1 MPARRATG
9 TGLGPE
15 PGVSWHA
22 AAGRAGSIVR
32 GLLFVCRSWSVAGAG
47 AEPRWGPGAGCGTG
61 QRPAPHPRSAA
72 LRPCATPPMGA
83 PFPSL
88 SLKLF
93 LFFQAGRFGS
103 RAGGGG
109 QTGAGWAVPVS
120 PCHPAR
126 RSPPVGTQTPGQE
139 PCVGTARCGE
149 GAANGGRAGPCAGR
163 ARARGTPSTHG
174 GLDGG
179 CISLRVPWG
188 PRLGFP
194 PLGVGLGPC
203 SQGRFARL

>member
-1 MPARRATG
+1 MPRVPRRDLVRAPKQPPRALPTRPSPSVPARRATG

-61 QRPAPHPRSAA
+61 QRPAPHPLSAA

-93 LFFQAGRFGS
+93 LFSRLEDSEAVLAVEGRREQAGLCPCPRVTLPGAAPPRGHPDP
-103 RAGGGG
+103 RAGAVRGHCPLRGGG
-109 QTGAGWAVPVS
+109 CKRGA
-120 PCHPAR
+120 C
-126 RSPPVGTQTPGQE
+126 
-139 PCVGTARCGE
+139 
-149 GAANGGRAGPCAGR
+149 RALCRPYQGSWDPQ
-163 ARARGTPSTHG
+163 H
-174 GLDGG
+174 
-179 CISLRVPWG
+179 PWG
-188 PRLGFP
+188 P
-194 PLGVGLGPC
+194 
-203 SQGRFARL
+203 